1 MTHQTHNHVTGLTS
15 SASKNKFLP
24 FQIIWSIQVNVQE
37 ETEDAPDRKKTYLS
51 NCKINP
57 FSYLQ
62 PPPLVPDVRVD
73 PSEKAEERELER
85 PEDASIDIAPSPQ
98 GFPPLALIHSV
109 RGKEIHLGKYILNN
123 QQYVLTVEE

>member
-1 MTHQTHNHVTGLTS
+1 M
-15 SASKNKFLP
+15 K
-24 FQIIWSIQVNVQE
+24 VQE

-85 PEDASIDIAPSPQ
+85 PEDASTDIASSPQ
-98 GFPPLALIHSV
+98 GLPPLPRLHRV
-109 RGKEIHLGKYILNN
+109 RGKQVHLDKK
-123 QQYVLTVEE
+123 

>member
-1 MTHQTHNHVTGLTS
+1 M
-15 SASKNKFLP
+15 K
-24 FQIIWSIQVNVQE
+24 VQE
-37 ETEDAPDRKKTYLS
+37 ETEEAPEKTPHSS

-85 PEDASIDIAPSPQ
+85 PEDASTDIASSPQ
-98 GFPPLALIHSV
+98 GLPPLPLLRRV
-109 RGKEIHLGKYILNN
+109 RGKEVHLGQNNPCLNN
-123 QQYVLTVEE
+123 HQYVTRS